1 MLILTSCNRILL
13 ATQVWFHKR
22 CIEVLCLENGV
33 GTTLWVEPAR
43 EEMPHEVICDATG
56 RALTIIHCVSEQSAA
71 GV

>member
-1 MLILTSCNRILL
+1 MLILTSCNRVML

-33 GTTLWVEPAR
+33 DTTLWVEPAR
-43 EEMPHEVICDATG
+43 EGTSHEVICDATG
-56 RALTIIHCVSEQSAA
+56 SALTIARCVSEQSTA

>member
-1 MLILTSCNRILL
+1 MLILTSCSRILI

-33 GTTLWVEPAR
+33 DTTLWIEPAR
-43 EEMPHEVICDATG
+43 EGTPHEVICDATG
-56 RALTIIHCVSEQSAA
+56 RGLTIARCVSEQSAA